1 MPYTLQAFFADST
14 QVAAADLE
22 KALLRLPEDKRG
34 WSPSEKARSA
44 LDQTAEC
51 AMINGS
57 TAALIQSRTWPAN
70 YDFAEFFRAKT
81 ELAQDWN
88 AVKALLDENTAKL
101 AATIRAVPDEDLSI
115 EIQMPWGAMTLA
127 KIIAYGYWNMSYHE
141 GQINY
146 IASMLGCL
154 T

>member
-1 MPYTLQAFFADST
+1 MSHILQEFFAAST

-22 KALLRLPEDKRG
+22 KALLRLPEEKRG
-34 WSPSEKARSA
+34 WSPSEKARTS
-44 LDQTAEC
+44 LDQVAEC
-51 AMINGS
+51 AMLNGS
-57 TAALIQSRTWPAN
+57 TAAIIQSRNWPAN
-70 YDFAEFFRAKT
+70 YDFAEFFQTKT

-101 AATIRAVPDEDLSI
+101 AATIRAVPDEDLSV
-115 EIQMPWGAMTLA
+115 EVKMPWGPMTLA
-127 KIIAYGYWNMSYHE
+127 KIIAYGYWNMTYHE

-154 T
+154 P